1 MKEWVGDGIPNNSKY
16 DCWQIKTVYDS
27 TVKCSELWVIRL
39 DEIHFIL
46 LQTTTSMWW
55 LESPQFNATLYNGRL
70 YTIALCSWEC
80 WYKTCPDDE
89 PSCTAFGSLS
99 VNAVC
104 RSVDWSLLRPAR
116 GAPSIVMSVSVC
128 LSVCVCLSAIISPE
142 LHVRFPQNFF
152 ACQHGR
158 GSVLHWR
165 RSDTLRISGFVDDVI
180 FAHKLIRCSTSPPGW
195 GSEAH
200 TYAALGLAR
209 RQAADGRGYFSESWP
224 TRP

>member
-1 MKEWVGDGIPNNSKY
+1 MKEWVGDGIPNNNKY

-70 YTIALCSWEC
+70 YAIALCSWEC

-128 LSVCVCLSAIISPE
+128 LSVCV
-142 LHVRFPQNFF
+142 
-152 ACQHGR
+152 
-158 GSVLHWR
+158 SVCDH
-165 RSDTLRISGFVDDVI
+165 ISGI
-180 FAHKLIRCSTSPPGW
+180 ARQISTKFFCMSTWPWLGPPLTAKWYVTYFRFCGW
-195 GSEAH
+195 RH
-200 TYAALGLAR
+200 ICT
-209 RQAADGRGYFSESWP
+209 
-224 TRP
+224 